1 MTNPPNDMSKMVK
14 STMKGTANTL
24 LHLLDLEARKLKFGL
39 VWLKLLYGSSG
50 GRAVSAKYKLYE
62 LELSSKKFLQHIQQ
76 TV

>member
-39 VWLKLLYGSSG
+39 V
-50 GRAVSAKYKLYE
+50 
-62 LELSSKKFLQHIQQ
+62 
-76 TV
+76 